1 MIEKQRRRRT
11 LGQWSL
17 AWSIAVV
24 LHELVPP
31 LILNEP
37 FDSGRFI
44 AFTAYFGVISYL
56 FTWLYLFLP
65 SWLVTML
72 VFIFGGVVETF
83 FFGTFP
89 NPLWA
94 GMLYLVMFALPYW
107 LAKQIWKSESGTT

>member
-17 AWSIAVV
+17 AWGFAVV
-24 LHELVPP
+24 LHELLPP
-31 LILNEP
+31 ILLSEA
-37 FDSGRFI
+37 FESGRFV
-44 AFTAYFGVISYL
+44 AFTLYFGIISYL

-72 VFIFGGVVETF
+72 IFVFGGVVETF

-89 NPLWA
+89 NPLLA
-94 GMLYLVMFALPYW
+94 GALYLLMLALPFW
-107 LAKQIWKSESGTT
+107 LAKRIWKTDSNPS